1 MWLSLPEEK
10 SREHRNVNTTIF
22 NHDLFLDMVFSHLPL
37 FFISEK
43 YHGTYN
49 GGKKNTIA
57 KEKLE
62 KIIIFAEK

>member
-1 MWLSLPEEK
+1 
-10 SREHRNVNTTIF
+10 
-22 NHDLFLDMVFSHLPL
+22 MVFSHLPL